1 MVEVKNKPPLDSETS
16 VKETFKSLS
25 RKNKIQFIYDYYKF
39 PIIAGILS
47 IIIISHI
54 SYSIATKQNTYC
66 NITYYGSNINT
77 DNFNK
82 LKDILNKSILSNNK
96 KYAIFTNSL
105 LVDSNSNYGDD
116 PTTTQAFAVKLAA
129 NEIDL
134 LFLNEN
140 YFNYF
145 TSNNMLAD
153 LTTLDGF
160 NSLSFSKDDLVR
172 SKDSDGNE
180 HIYGLK
186 VDKLNLLDNISFPE
200 NTILTVAISSERTE
214 EAIKI
219 LNEFVK

>member
-1 MVEVKNKPPLDSETS
+1 MNDKKIKPRLDSEIST
-16 VKETFKSLS
+16 KEKYNTLKGKKKLE
-25 RKNKIQFIYDYYKF
+25 FIFDYYKL
-39 PIIAGILS
+39 PIFGTIAA
-47 IIIISHI
+47 IIIVCYIG
-54 SYSIATKQNTYC
+54 YSMYTKQDTYC
-66 NITYYGSNINT
+66 NLTYLSSNMDT
-77 DNFNK
+77 SQLTE
-82 LKDILNKSILSNNK
+82 LKDTLNEKLLDDNK
-96 KYAIFTNSL
+96 KNSIFI
-105 LVDSNSNYGDD
+105 DSMTIDPNSNYGDD

-140 YFNYF
+140 YFNHF